1 MAAIMTGEGID
12 TGTGTTRTVSAKG
25 REEKQAGQQPQREQR
40 GRETTEISDGLDSS
54 IMRDIVACLSQRDS
68 GGSASDLSK
77 SLNRNRLTVSK
88 YLEVMQSQGVVTSKK
103 VAQARLWELSS
114 DYLRPKVMIVDDD
127 KYILDLVKLSLI
139 HKNFELIEARD
150 GVEALEKVRVQK
162 PDLLILDLMM
172 PKLDGREVCSM
183 IRKSPATED
192 IPIIMLTAKTQVL
205 DKVEGFRLGADDY
218 VTKPFNPLELEARV
232 DALLQRQSRS
242 MKLNSVTGLP
252 GYDPLM
258 EKLAETKAKIIVI
271 DINHFRTYNAQHG
284 FQKGNDLLR
293 VISRIMKMTVRSH
306 GSPEDFIAHI
316 ASDDFVIL
324 TYENA
329 EQLSHRIREAL
340 DEHLKTIFP
349 GDVVNFSF
357 ATVDSLDVVDEIKNN
372 DVMSIFN
379 KITRS

>member
-1 MAAIMTGEGID
+1 MMGEKI
-12 TGTGTTRTVSAKG
+12 
-25 REEKQAGQQPQREQR
+25 E
-40 GRETTEISDGLDSS
+40 GLDTK
-54 IMRDIVACLSQRDS
+54 IIGDIIDYLNNQDFGA
-68 GGSASDLSK
+68 SASDISK
-77 SLNRNRLTVSK
+77 ALERNRITVSK
-88 YLEVMQSQGVVTSKK
+88 YLEVMKSKGMLK
-103 VAQARLWELSS
+103 SKRIAQARFWEISQE
-114 DYLRPKVMIVDDD
+114 YLKPKVMVVDDD
-127 KYILDLVKLSLI
+127 KHILELVKLSLV
-139 HKNFELIEARD
+139 HKNFDIKEAKD
-150 GVEALEKVRVQK
+150 GVDALEKIRQQK

-172 PKLDGREVCSM
+172 PRLDGKEVCS
-183 IRKSPATED
+183 ILRQSPLTED
-192 IPIIMLTAKTQVL
+192 LPIIMLTAKTQVL

-252 GYDPLM
+252 GYDQLM

-271 DINHFRTYNAQHG
+271 DINHFRAYNAQHG